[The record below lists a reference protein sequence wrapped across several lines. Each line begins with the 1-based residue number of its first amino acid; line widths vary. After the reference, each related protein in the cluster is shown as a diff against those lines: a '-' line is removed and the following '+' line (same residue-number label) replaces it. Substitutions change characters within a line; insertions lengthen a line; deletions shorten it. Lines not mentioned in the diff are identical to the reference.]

1 MEKFDA
7 IVVGAGPAGATAAYL
22 LAQAGMQVVV
32 IERGPTAGSK
42 NVSGALA
49 FSQLYNDIFPK
60 FWETAPIERAIVG
73 HSIVFLGEKASVTL
87 DYRDL
92 NEAHLPHN
100 AYSVLR
106 ARFDPWLA
114 QQAEDAGAMLLPGY
128 TVDRLLMED
137 GRVIGIH
144 AGGDDLLA
152 DVVVVAEGTRSQLLH
167 RAGLRDD
174 FHARDVSIGVK
185 EVIALPPDVI
195 SNRFQAE
202 SDEEGVAYTTVGH
215 TGGVDGGGFL
225 YTNRDTLSLGVVV
238 KIEAVYKS
246 KLHPHAILDEFKS
259 HPFIQ
264 RLIRG
269 GEVVEYSAQAIHRGG
284 VHLIPQLYG
293 DGYVVVGSAARLL
306 LNNVMTL
313 RGMDVAVASAASA
326 ARAILTARERGDFSK
341 AALSAYET
349 DFKSTDVYKDMVTFK
364 DTYSLLENKRLFNVY
379 PDLACNVMGD
389 MFSVREEPA
398 QKMYPALRQEM
409 KDEISLWQ
417 MMKDMYQIGR
427 GLVR

>member
-32 IERGPTAGSK
+32 IERGSTPGSK

-49 FSQLYNDIFPK
+49 FSQIYSELFPR
-60 FWETAPIERAIVG
+60 FWESAPVERAIVG
-73 HSIVFLGEKASVTL
+73 HSIVFLGEQASVTL

-92 NEAHLPHN
+92 NADHIPHN

-128 TVDRLLMED
+128 TVERLLMED
-137 GRVIGIH
+137 GRVTGIH

-152 DVVVVAEGTRSQLLH
+152 DVVVIAEGTRSQLLKA
-167 RAGLRDD
+167 AGLRDD
-174 FHARDVSIGVK
+174 FHAHDVSIGVK
-185 EVIALPPDVI
+185 EVIALPEEVI
-195 SNRFQAE
+195 TDRFQCMTA
-202 SDEEGVAYTTVGH
+202 EEGVAYTTVGH
-215 TGGVDGGGFL
+215 TGGVEGGGFL
-225 YTNRDTLSLGVVV
+225 YTNKDTLSVGVVV
-238 KIEAVYKS
+238 KIESLYES
-246 KLHPHAILDEFKS
+246 KRHPHEVLDEFKA
-259 HPFIQ
+259 HPFIR
-264 RLIRG
+264 RLTRG

-284 VHLIPQLYG
+284 VHLMPKLYG
-293 DGYVVVGSAARLL
+293 DGFVVVGSAARLL

-326 ARAILTARERGDFSK
+326 AKAILSAREQGDFSGT
-341 AALSAYET
+341 ALSAYET
-349 DFKSTDVYKDMVTFK
+349 GFKQTDVYKDMVTFK
-364 DTYSLLENKRLFNVY
+364 ETYAMMENKRLFDVY

-389 MFSVREEPA
+389 MFSVRERPA
-398 QKMYPALRQEM
+398 QKAYGALRSNM
-409 KDEISLWQ
+409 KHDVTLWQ
-417 MMKDMYQIGR
+417 MMRDMYQIGR